1 MITPE
6 EYQEIKH
13 NESALTGQIEAYK
26 VDLGDNRKAARTTT
40 ALMENAEGRLQ
51 LYVNHLA
58 ADVKEYE
65 DAHPPESINR

>member
-1 MITPE
+1 MLTSG

-13 NESALTGQIEAYK
+13 RESALTGQIEAYK
-26 VDLGDNRKAARTTT
+26 VDLDNNRKAAMTT
-40 ALMENAEGRLQ
+40 AALMKNAEARLQ

-65 DAHPPESINR
+65 DAHPPVEPER